1 MNLTIKTYRQ
11 HVVTPTGADDADSKV
26 FSNLVWFLTW
36 DDAAGG

>member
-1 MNLTIKTYRQ
+1 MKNNGVQ
-11 HVVTPTGADDADSKV
+11 HVVTPTGADDADTKV